1 MYKECLEEHVKIDW
15 GIGESVGNHDPPD
28 AMATEDCYAC
38 VKKTT
43 HCKVHDVV
51 PVVLPSLPASSP
63 ALLSAVIPASPPFS
77 SAPTRR
83 GTRKRSSLPRLSR
96 LQLLEAIK
104 AGGVN
109 AVLCRLRP
117 SGGRNNPAVL
127 WEDEGGC

>member
-77 SAPTRR
+77 SAPTRGGR
-83 GTRKRSSLPRLSR
+83 GR
-96 LQLLEAIK
+96 LLETQ
-104 AGGVN
+104 
-109 AVLCRLRP
+109 
-117 SGGRNNPAVL
+117 
-127 WEDEGGC
+127 E